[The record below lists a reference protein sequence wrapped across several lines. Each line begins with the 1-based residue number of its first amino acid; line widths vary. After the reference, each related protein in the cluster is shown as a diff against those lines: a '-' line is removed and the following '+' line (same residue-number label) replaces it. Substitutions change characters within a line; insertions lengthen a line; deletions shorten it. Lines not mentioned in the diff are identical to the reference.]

1 MRHQVPEGH
10 CWVIGDN
17 LPWSRDSRHF
27 GPMPLALI
35 KGKVIAKVLPWS
47 ERKRIENRLQPVQ
60 NV

>member
-1 MRHQVPEGH
+1 MPEGH

-17 LPWSRDSRHF
+17 LPLSRDSRQF
-27 GPMPLALI
+27 GPMPMALI

-47 ERKRIENRLQPVQ
+47 ERKWIENGLQPVE